1 MRSRRTEEGVYKV
14 RSRRTEEDVGRS
26 EGQEEDREVRGRR
39 RTTGAQFSWGSP
51 LVQQSHLLYQKS
63 HWCPYPKV

>member
-26 EGQEEDREVRGRR
+26 EGQEEDRE
-39 RTTGAQFSWGSP
+39 
-51 LVQQSHLLYQKS
+51 K
-63 HWCPYPKV
+63 